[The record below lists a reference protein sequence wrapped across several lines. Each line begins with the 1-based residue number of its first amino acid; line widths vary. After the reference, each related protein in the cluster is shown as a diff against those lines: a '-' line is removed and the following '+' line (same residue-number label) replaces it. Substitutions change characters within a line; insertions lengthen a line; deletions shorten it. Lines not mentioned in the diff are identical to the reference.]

1 MSIVID
7 FKSGQVVDKSLY
19 RFFAEKQ
26 NNNKEIKKLG
36 DEMQLC
42 MLFDKP
48 IAKKTIARLQCLKN
62 TNETIDRILDN
73 ERF

>member
-1 MSIVID
+1 MSLVID
-7 FKSGQVVDKSLY
+7 FKSEQIVDKSLY

-26 NNNKEIKKLG
+26 NNNKEIKKLK
-36 DEMQLC
+36 DEMWAC

-48 IAKKTIARLQCLKN
+48 INKETIARLECLKS

-73 ERF
+73 EMF